1 MQLGFLRR
9 AGALAAGAAIL
20 VGIAGCGGASAPAST
35 AGGAATAS
43 SAPAATT
50 SGSKGQLVIYA
61 AEGYDQA
68 MANAF
73 QQKTGIQVKLSDM
86 STGPL
91 VAKVEAEGSNPQW
104 DVAWFDGDG
113 TMATLDAQGLLLKGW
128 EPANAANYDA
138 LGKSL
143 IPADQS
149 YAVTGTTAA
158 GAIAYNTKYVTAAQA
173 PKTWADLLQP
183 QWKGLVG
190 MDNPAISGPTFP
202 VVAGFLYG
210 MGMGNGQKFFAQ
222 LKANGLK
229 VFATNKPTLSALS
242 NGSIKIAIA
251 QDSAEID
258 AIKKGSPLAIVYP
271 TDGVTMLPSA
281 IGISAHAPDMAAAKE
296 FVNFALS
303 AAGQQIMLT
312 KGGGDSNFAPL
323 INGEK
328 PNPSRQQTGIKWNV
342 VPAAWQAE
350 NYNSVQAWFKANI
363 VG

>member
-1 MQLGFLRR
+1 MQPGFLRR
-9 AGALAAGAAIL
+9 AGALMAGAAVL
-20 VGIAGCGGASAPAST
+20 VGLAGCGGSATPAST
-35 AGGAATAS
+35 AGGATTAS
-43 SAPAATT
+43 SAPAA
-50 SGSKGQLVIYA
+50 SSSKGQLVIYA

-73 QQKTGIQVKLSDM
+73 QAKTGIQVKLSDM
-86 STGPL
+86 STGPI
-91 VAKVEAEGSNPQW
+91 VTKIEAEGNNPQW

-128 EPANAANYDA
+128 EPANAANYTA

-143 IPADQS
+143 LPPDQS
-149 YAVTGTTAA
+149 YAVTGITAA

-173 PKTWADLLQP
+173 PKTWTDLLQP
-183 QWKGLVG
+183 QWKNAVG

-210 MGMGNGQKFFAQ
+210 MGMSNGESFFEK

-242 NGSIKIAIA
+242 TGAIKIAIA

-271 TDGVTMLPSA
+271 SDGVTMLPSA
-281 IGISAHAPDMAAAKE
+281 IGISSHAKDMAAAKE

-303 AAGQQIMLT
+303 AAGQQVMLT

-323 INGEK
+323 IQGEQ
-328 PNPSRQQTGIKWNV
+328 PNPSRQQTGIRWNL
-342 VPAAWQAE
+342 VPAAWQAS
-350 NYNSVQAWFKANI
+350 NYNPVQAWFKAHI